1 MKRNNVFFMIVSL
14 ISASILQ
21 ARNITV
27 EYQKTPKDVCKYRL
41 SVRQVDDKNKEVA
54 DGFSVK
60 KDLKAEAAG
69 SHTFAKVPDDV
80 RIRVSIQGLKKGEK
94 ACDKPGKA
102 KSRYFK
108 GEAKDKNL
116 KDPDDF

>member
-1 MKRNNVFFMIVSL
+1 MKKYELFISVAL
-14 ISASILQ
+14 LSASILQ
-21 ARNITV
+21 ARNITI
-27 EYQKTPKDVCKYRL
+27 EYQKAPKDVCKYRL

-60 KDLKAEAAG
+60 KDLKTNAAG
-69 SHTFAKVPDDV
+69 SHTFKKVPDDV

-94 ACDKPGKA
+94 GCTEPGKA

-108 GEAKDKNL
+108 GEAKDKKL

>member
-1 MKRNNVFFMIVSL
+1 MKKNNLFFVVVSL
-14 ISASILQ
+14 LSITALQ
-21 ARNITV
+21 ARNLTI
-27 EYQKTPKDVCKYRL
+27 EYQKAPKDVCKYRL
-41 SVRQVDDKNKEVA
+41 SVKQVDAKNKEVV

-60 KDLKAEAAG
+60 KEVKPNAG

-80 RIRVSIQGLKKGEK
+80 RIQVSIQNLKKGEK
-94 ACDKPGKA
+94 GCAKPGKA

-108 GEAKDKNL
+108 GEAKDKKL